1 MKLLLKAVLRHKKH
15 LILLGFSLL
24 SILGL
29 TISSQAEIFSLG
41 IIAKTGPDAFVL
53 FANKKND
60 RLVKEYELSQQ
71 QILEKWSEIS
81 PGSDRLTLS
90 QANAYIAHYGKG
102 SSSITARLSKKIS
115 QYMDLS
121 RFSSLALFLVIV
133 AIFKA
138 VTLFFQ
144 RFLAQVV
151 SIRVS
156 CDLRKDYFAALQH
169 LPMTFFH
176 SHDMGNLSSRVIT
189 DSSSIALA
197 VNSLMMNYVQAP
209 ITLVLALIICLSIS
223 WKFSLL
229 LCVAFPVLILPIV
242 VIARKIK
249 LLAKKIQRNQDKFSS
264 VLLDFL
270 AGILTVKVFRT
281 EAFAF
286 KKYCDQNTQIAALE
300 EKSAAY
306 ALLPRPLLHTIAS
319 LFFAFVVII
328 GLYKFHLPPE
338 ELIVF
343 CGLLYLIYD
352 PVKKFADENT
362 NIMKGCAAAERFYEV
377 LSHPSL
383 YRDDEGKTFCG
394 LQSCIEFRNVSFAYD
409 ERTKVLHDVNFT
421 IAKGEAIGIVGPTG
435 AGKTTIIQLLPRLYE
450 VSEGEILFDGLSVKD
465 YSKSSLRD
473 HIGCVLQKPFL
484 FYDTI
489 WNNLTCGKDIPE
501 KDVIDALKQ
510 VYFSFT

>member
-41 IIAKTGPDAFVL
+41 MIAKTGPDAFVL
-53 FANKKND
+53 FANKKNN

-71 QILEKWSEIS
+71 QILAKWSEIS
-81 PGSDRLTLS
+81 PGSDRITLS
-90 QANAYIAHYGKG
+90 QANAYIAQYGNG

-209 ITLVLALIICLSIS
+209 ITLVLALIICLSI
-223 WKFSLL
+223 
-229 LCVAFPVLILPIV
+229 
-242 VIARKIK
+242 
-249 LLAKKIQRNQDKFSS
+249 
-264 VLLDFL
+264 
-270 AGILTVKVFRT
+270 
-281 EAFAF
+281 
-286 KKYCDQNTQIAALE
+286 
-300 EKSAAY
+300 
-306 ALLPRPLLHTIAS
+306 
-319 LFFAFVVII
+319 
-328 GLYKFHLPPE
+328 
-338 ELIVF
+338 
-343 CGLLYLIYD
+343 
-352 PVKKFADENT
+352 
-362 NIMKGCAAAERFYEV
+362 
-377 LSHPSL
+377 
-383 YRDDEGKTFCG
+383 
-394 LQSCIEFRNVSFAYD
+394 
-409 ERTKVLHDVNFT
+409 
-421 IAKGEAIGIVGPTG
+421 
-435 AGKTTIIQLLPRLYE
+435 
-450 VSEGEILFDGLSVKD
+450 
-465 YSKSSLRD
+465 
-473 HIGCVLQKPFL
+473 
-484 FYDTI
+484 
-489 WNNLTCGKDIPE
+489 
-501 KDVIDALKQ
+501 
-510 VYFSFT
+510 